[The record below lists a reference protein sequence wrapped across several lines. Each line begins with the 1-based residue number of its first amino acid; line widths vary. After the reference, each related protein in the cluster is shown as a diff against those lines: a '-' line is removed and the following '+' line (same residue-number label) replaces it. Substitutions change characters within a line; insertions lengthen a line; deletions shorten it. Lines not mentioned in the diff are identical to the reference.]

1 MYEKSMYDSRDATT
15 RYSAEEIISK
25 YIEEFGEVNSAIDV
39 GCGVGTFLSVIKE
52 KGCSSIKGI
61 DGPWVDPKLLQI
73 DKSYFEAR
81 DLSGKLTAEQKFDLA
96 ICLEVA
102 EHVPE
107 SNADE
112 LIRFLC
118 ESGKYVLFSA
128 AIPGQGGENH
138 VNEQWQEYWR
148 EKFRANGY
156 EARDSIREKIWNNSR
171 IPYWYSQNLLVYSS
185 ETNFRSNQ
193 EKPRSINL
201 VHPRNYEIKLEQ
213 LRDLSNFKKMLIQR
227 IFSIPSKAWSI
238 FRKYLRMRNS

>member
-1 MYEKSMYDSRDATT
+1 MYDSRDAAT
-15 RYSAEEIISK
+15 RYPAEEIVSLF
-25 YIEEFGEVNSAIDV
+25 IEEFGEVNSAIDV

-73 DKSYFEAR
+73 DERYFEVR

-118 ESGKYVLFSA
+118 KSGKYVLFSA

-138 VNEQWQEYWR
+138 VNEQWQEYWS

-156 EARDSIREKIWNNSR
+156 EARDSIREIIWDSSR
-171 IPYWYSQNLLVYSS
+171 IPYWYSQNLLVFST
-185 ETNFRSNQ
+185 ENNFLSNQ
-193 EKPRSINL
+193 EKPGSINR

-213 LRDLSNFKKMLIQR
+213 LRDQSNFKKMLIQR
-227 IFSIPSKAWSI
+227 IASIPPRAWSI
-238 FRKYLRMRNS
+238 FRKCLRIRNS